1 MTQVTAVIGRDR
13 YKTEL
18 TSGSHFIIA
27 DEPLDH
33 GGADLGPAPYQ
44 LLLSA
49 LGACTVMTLRSYADI
64 KGLEVARISAELTME
79 VKDVDGKRHSYINRH
94 LNIEGNI
101 DEKIRNRMLKIAE
114 MCPVHRVLSG
124 DIHIHTR
131 LNN

>member
-18 TSGSHFIIA
+18 TAGSHFIIA
-27 DEPLDH
+27 DEPLDD

-64 KGLEVARISAELTME
+64 KELPVDCITAELTMQ
-79 VKDVDGKRHSYINRH
+79 VKDVDGKRHSYIQRH
-94 LNIEGNI
+94 ITI
-101 DEKIRNRMLKIAE
+101 DGELEEKVRHRMIKIAE

-124 DIHIHTR
+124 DIQIHTR